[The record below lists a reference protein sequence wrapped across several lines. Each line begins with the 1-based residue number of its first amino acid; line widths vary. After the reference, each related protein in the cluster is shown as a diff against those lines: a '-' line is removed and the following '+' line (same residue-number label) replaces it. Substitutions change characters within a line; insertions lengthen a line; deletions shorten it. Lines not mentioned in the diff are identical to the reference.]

1 MKINLIEAAYPV
13 AIGSGEIEVYF
24 KKLSSENN
32 QNITI
37 IDEKIY
43 SSVIELAPSI
53 LLQNDNNIIK
63 INAGKESKTVL
74 TLVSILE
81 KFEAINLSRSGTVVA
96 LGGGVIGDIAGLAA
110 SLWYRG
116 CNLVHI
122 PSTLLSAVDS
132 CVGGKTAINFG
143 KTINAIGSYYHPSK
157 IIIDTEL
164 LQKLPAREWSSG
176 MAEVIKYTV
185 LGNDKLSDIIA
196 KLDIDAVAQGK
207 SLTEIISLS
216 LSQKAHYVCG
226 DIKESSK
233 RLFLNLGH
241 TMGHAFEINTVING
255 SEKLRHGE
263 GVALGLMAVSHI
275 AYKLN
280 KLEQQGL
287 NSISNLLKKYD
298 LPIDMAPQ
306 EEFGIPSD
314 LFIKDCVKSTF
325 SDKKRTK
332 SHLRLILPTGNGN
345 SCEIY
350 ETDSRELI
358 KFGIESVLRGRP

>member
-1 MKINLIEAAYPV
+1 MKIDLIEAAYPV
-13 AIGSGEIEVYF
+13 VIGPGEIEIYF
-24 KKLSSENN
+24 KQLASENN

-43 SSVIELAPSI
+43 SSIVELAPSI
-53 LLQNDNNIIK
+53 SLLHDSNIIK
-63 INAGKESKTVL
+63 ISAGKESKTVL

-81 KFEAINLSRSGTVVA
+81 RFEMINLSRSGTVVA

-143 KTINAIGSYYHPSK
+143 KTINAIGSYYHPTK
-157 IIIDTEL
+157 IIIDTTL
-164 LQKLPAREWSSG
+164 LQKLPTREWSSG

-196 KLDIDAVAQGK
+196 KLDILTVAQEK
-207 SLTEIISLS
+207 TLTEIITLS
-216 LSQKAHYVCG
+216 LSQKAHYVRG
-226 DIKESSK
+226 DIKEGSK

-241 TMGHAFEINTVING
+241 TMGHAFEINTIING

-263 GVALGLMAVSHI
+263 GVALGLMAASHI
-275 AYKLN
+275 AYKLR
-280 KLEQQGL
+280 KLELQGL
-287 NSISNLLKKYD
+287 NNISNRLKQYN
-298 LPIDMAPQ
+298 LPTDMAP
-306 EEFGIPSD
+306 EEQFGIPSD
-314 LFIKDCVKSTF
+314 LFIKDCVGSTF
-325 SDKKRTK
+325 RDKKRTK
-332 SHLRLILPTGNGN
+332 SHLRLILPIGYGD

-350 ETDSRELI
+350 ETNSRDLI
-358 KFGIESVLRGRP
+358 RFGIESVLR

>member
-1 MKINLIEAAYPV
+1 MEIDLIEATYPV
-13 AIGSGEIEVYF
+13 AIGPGEIENYF
-24 KKLSSENN
+24 KQLVSQNN
-32 QNITI
+32 QNII
-37 IDEKIY
+37 IVDEQIY
-43 SSVIELAPSI
+43 SSIVELAPSI
-53 LLQNDNNIIK
+53 SLLNSSNIIK
-63 INAGKESKTVL
+63 IGARKESKTVL
-74 TLVSILE
+74 ALVSILE
-81 KFEAINLSRSGTVVA
+81 RFETINLPRTGTVVA

-143 KTINAIGSYYHPSK
+143 KTINAIGSYYHPTK
-157 IIIDTEL
+157 IIIDTKL
-164 LQKLPAREWSSG
+164 LQKLPTREWSSG

-185 LGNDKLSDIIA
+185 LGNARLSDIVA
-196 KLDIDAVAQGK
+196 KSDVSIVSKEK
-207 SLTEIISLS
+207 SLTEIITLS
-216 LSQKAHYVCG
+216 LKQKAHYVRG
-226 DIKESSK
+226 DIKEGSK

-275 AYKLN
+275 AYKLG
-280 KLEQQGL
+280 KLELQGL
-287 NSISNLLKKYD
+287 KNISNLLKRFN
-298 LPIDMAPQ
+298 LPIDMAPE
-306 EEFGIPSD
+306 EEFGMPSGH
-314 LFIKDCVKSTF
+314 FIKNCVDSTF
-325 SDKKRTK
+325 RDKKRTE
-332 SHLRLILPTGNGN
+332 SHLRLILPVNFGD

-358 KFGIESVLRGRP
+358 RFGIESVLRLRP